1 MTQDLFV
8 ASSVLV
14 TRQGRAI
21 LDLDHFVVKS
31 GERWVLLGPNGSGKS
46 TLLTI
51 AAGRLLPSS
60 GEVSLFGKRF
70 GTVDLRSLRSSVGL
84 ASSALTRQLRTDL
97 TALEVVLGGLDGSL
111 EPWWRTT
118 TNDDR
123 AHGLAALERAGVA
136 HLSARTLGGLSDGER
151 QQVLLARALLV
162 DPPLLLIDE
171 PSAGLDLG
179 ARERLLHR
187 FDALSAAN
195 PQRGVVLVTHHV
207 EEIPA
212 TSTHVLLLREGRRL
226 ASGPIAEV
234 LTSDN
239 LSSCFDFALEV
250 LSHKG
255 RFLARAC

>member
-1 MTQDLFV
+1 VSAQLFA
-8 ASSVLV
+8 ASDVLV

-21 LDLDHFVVKS
+21 LDLDELVVS
-31 GERWVLLGPNGSGKS
+31 EGERWVLLGPNGSGKS

-60 GEVSLFGKRF
+60 GVVSLLGHRF

-118 TNDDR
+118 TDDDR
-123 AHGLAALERAGVA
+123 THGRVALERAGVA
-136 HLSARTLGGLSDGER
+136 HLAERTLGGLSDGER

-187 FDALSAAN
+187 FDALSVAK
-195 PQRGVVLVTHHV
+195 PSRGVILVTHHV

-212 TSTHVLLLREGRRL
+212 STTHAVLFREGKRL
-226 ASGPIAEV
+226 ASGPVGEV
-234 LTSDN
+234 ITSDN
-239 LSSCFDFALEV
+239 LSNCFDVSLDV
-250 LSHKG
+250 LSHNG
-255 RFLARAC
+255 RFLARAR

>member
-8 ASSVLV
+8 ASNVLV

-21 LDLDHFVVKS
+21 LDLDHFVVES

-60 GEVSLFGKRF
+60 GEVALFGKRF

-136 HLSARTLGGLSDGER
+136 HLAARTLGGLSDGER

-195 PQRGVVLVTHHV
+195 PERGVVLVTHHV

-234 LTSDN
+234 LTSNN

>member
-255 RFLARAC
+255 RVLARAC